1 MIRHLLAAAAAL
13 SLCPAPALAQTKAEK
28 DQTKDQAAEADKKI
42 QEAVQREVAK
52 VKEQLR
58 DEVRAEIQGAQAAA
72 EFMGKPDQKKKL
84 ELLELNGYFR
94 TRYDLFVRMSLN
106 QGLDPM
112 GYPLFPRFV
121 TDPDASGTQTSA
133 NMRFRL
139 DPTFNVSEEIRI
151 RATLDF
157 LDNVILG
164 STPAG
169 PPRNDLDSTSGSQL
183 TPMPGINTFAN
194 ALAVKRVWAEVQTP
208 IGLISFGR
216 MPSQWGLGIY
226 ANAGNGLD
234 DDLGDNVD
242 RLQIAIPLPSVLG
255 GLTLIPMYDYASAGL
270 TTDSVNPSQAARNT
284 GQGVDLDPAD
294 DVGAIGI
301 KVLRFDSPDEARRKL
316 EKGSLVLNYGAWYS
330 YRTQRYA
337 FPFYKLGDNPYQT
350 SYTYSYDYT
359 SIGGSAGTNTITLPP
374 VKRGATSSTL
384 DVWFKM
390 ESRRLKVELELV
402 GIAGS
407 IQDATTNPGFPLGP
421 VNVLQAGGAVRGD
434 YKFGEGRFTLGLEG
448 GMASGDSSPGFGNY
462 PGRTVCAYTAAPP
475 PANPVNNTIV
485 VCSTQEP
492 GIIDGR
498 QYSYADAKKAWNN
511 YRFNPAYRVDL
522 ILWRELIGGVTDG
535 WYVKPT
541 FRWELLP
548 GLVGTAQIVYSQAL
562 MASSTPSTR
571 HLPLGAELDLGLSY
585 TSDDGFVAW
594 IDYGYLQ
601 PLDGLHF
608 FHSDPALNRDLARGQ
623 ALRGGLAVKF

>member
-1 MIRHLLAAAAAL
+1 MTRHLLAAAAAL
-13 SLCPAPALAQTKAEK
+13 LLCAGAARAQSKGDK
-28 DQTKDQAAEADKKI
+28 DQPSETDKKI
-42 QEAVQREVAK
+42 QEAVQREIAK

-72 EFMGKPDQKKKL
+72 EFLGTPDEKKKL

-94 TRYDLFVRMSLN
+94 FRYDLFVRASLN

-121 TDPDASGTQTSA
+121 TDPDASGTQTSL

-157 LDNVILG
+157 LDNLILG

-169 PPRNDLDSTSGSQL
+169 SPRNDLDFTSGSQSS
-183 TPMPGINTFAN
+183 PVPGINSFAD
-194 ALAVKRVWAEVQTP
+194 AMAVKRVWAEVQTP

-216 MPSQWGLGIY
+216 MPSQWGLGIF

-255 GLTLIPMYDYASAGL
+255 GLTLVPMYDYASAGI
-270 TTDSVNPSQAARNT
+270 TTDSVTPASAARQT

-294 DVGAIGI
+294 DVGALGI
-301 KVLRFDSPDEARRKL
+301 KVLRFDSPGEARRKL
-316 EKGSLVLNYGAWYS
+316 EKGALVLNYGAWFS
-330 YRTQRYA
+330 YRSQRYA
-337 FPFYKLGDNPYQT
+337 FPFYRLGQDPYQT
-350 SYTYSYDYT
+350 SYTYPYDF
-359 SIGGSAGTNTITLPP
+359 GGGNAGTNTITLPP
-374 VKRGATSSTL
+374 VKRGATSYAL
-384 DVWFKM
+384 DLWFKM
-390 ESRRLKVELELV
+390 ESRRLKVELEMV
-402 GIAGS
+402 GITGT
-407 IQDATTNPGFPLGP
+407 IENATTNPGYPLGP
-421 VNVLQAGGAVRGD
+421 VSILQAGGAVRGD
-434 YKFGEGRFTLGLEG
+434 YKFGDGRFTLGLESG
-448 GMASGDSSPGFGNY
+448 IASGDSAPGFGNY
-462 PGRTVCAYTAAPP
+462 PGRTTCVYTAESATSPT
-475 PANPVNNTIV
+475 NTIV
-485 VCSTQEP
+485 VCSPQQP
-492 GIIDGR
+492 GNIDGR
-498 QYSYADAKKAWNN
+498 QYGYGDGKPSWNN

-541 FRWELLP
+541 ARWEILP

-562 MASSTPSTR
+562 LASSTPSTR
-571 HLPLGAELDLGLSY
+571 HLPLGAELDLGVSY

-594 IDYGYLQ
+594 LDYGYLQ
-601 PLDGLHF
+601 PLDGMRFYHA
-608 FHSDPALNRDLARGQ
+608 DPAALRDLARGQ
-623 ALRGGLAVKF
+623 VLRGGLAVKF